1 MPTCV
6 QKKRGN
12 KQHTKKIM
20 ENVGYLQCYVSFRI
34 HKCSM
39 YLKKILDCHEM
50 RHLKESFIGGRTL
63 MMYDLKVKQ
72 SEILAVSLKF
82 WT

>member
-12 KQHTKKIM
+12 KKIM

-50 RHLKESFIGGRTL
+50 RHLEGKNLFPYSYNMMWIYTQLYNESIPIP
-63 MMYDLKVKQ
+63 
-72 SEILAVSLKF
+72 SH
-82 WT
+82 